1 MMKIRAFL
9 TVTVLLLLPISTF
22 AQQKVQAGNFTGTSY
37 TLENNGITI
46 HYEIFGEGTPLLVL
60 HGNGGSTKSVYPLL
74 NDLTKEYQVIA
85 MDARCHG
92 QSSCPDKD
100 LTYMDMADDVH
111 GLMEYLDKAD
121 IRIWGHSDGG
131 IIGLILG
138 YKYPDRINSMLI
150 SGANIRPDTT
160 ALEPEIVGFIQKYPE
175 LENPLLRKQFK
186 LMSDQPNIP
195 IENIRKIKPPVIVMA
210 GDRDAIK
217 IEHTLEIFNA
227 IPQANLCIL
236 PGTSHFLSD
245 PNPLVYWINSLKDEF
260 KSPSTVQIATMM
272 AGQLFSSE
280 N

>member
-1 MMKIRAFL
+1 MKFKRTL
-9 TVTVLLLLPISTF
+9 TLSIALLLPAIIF
-22 AQQKVQAGNFTGTSY
+22 AQQPIQVGNITGHSY
-37 TLENNGITI
+37 SMESNGINI
-46 HYEIFGEGTPLLVL
+46 HYEIFGKGTPLLVL
-60 HGNGGSTKSVYPLL
+60 HGNGGSAKSVYRLL
-74 NDLTKEYQVIA
+74 EDLTQEFQVIA

-100 LTYMDMADDVH
+100 LDYMDMADDVNNLIEH
-111 GLMEYLDKAD
+111 LDID
-121 IRIWGHSDGG
+121 DLRIWGHSDGG

-160 ALEPEIVGFIQKYPE
+160 ALKPEIVGFIQKYPE
-175 LENPLLRKQFK
+175 IADPLLRKQFK

-195 IENIRKIKPPVIVMA
+195 IEDIQKIKPPVIVMA

-227 IPQANLCIL
+227 IPRANLCIL

-245 PNPLVYWINSLKDEF
+245 PDPLVFWIKSLKDEF

-272 AGQLFSSE
+272 AGQLFS
-280 N
+280 NDN